1 MSENNEKKIWDYLLS
16 KFNNPYGVAAI
27 MGNLMAESSMNPLSA
42 TGVKKKYGMSNKE
55 YTDWAKTHGTEFA
68 KDGCAY
74 GLVQWCFHA
83 RKEGLWNLAHARNTS
98 VGDLQT
104 QLKYIEQEL
113 PKYKPVYKAVTESK
127 NIREISDIVLHKY
140 EKPANQSVA
149 VEEKRAKYAQGYYD
163 KYAKS
168 TKTDT
173 VNVKAN
179 RKTWEDVF
187 RTLKEEL

>member
-1 MSENNEKKIWDYLLS
+1 M
-16 KFNNPYGVAAI
+16 
-27 MGNLMAESSMNPLSA
+27 
-42 TGVKKKYGMSNKE
+42 
-55 YTDWAKTHGTEFA
+55 
-68 KDGCAY
+68 
-74 GLVQWCFHA
+74 
-83 RKEGLWNLAHARNTS
+83 WNLAQARNTS
-98 VGDLQT
+98 VGDLET
-104 QLKYIEQEL
+104 QLLYIEREI
-113 PKYKPVYKAVTESK
+113 PKYAVVFKAVAFSK
-127 NIREISDIVLHKY
+127 NIREISDVILHKY

-149 VEEKRAKYAQGYYD
+149 VEEKRAKYAQGYHD